1 MTRSHEKAQHFR
13 GFMTIAVDEVFDKIT
28 GRGSV
33 LISIARVCGRSGS
46 KFHSKAESG
55 TEGTMIP
62 LLPINLKIVST
73 TSGKNQFGAH

>member
-1 MTRSHEKAQHFR
+1 
-13 GFMTIAVDEVFDKIT
+13 MTIVVEEVFDKIT

-33 LISIARVCGRSGS
+33 LISIARVCGRGGS

-55 TEGTMIP
+55 TKGIMIP
-62 LLPINLKIVST
+62 LLPRDPKIVRT

>member
-1 MTRSHEKAQHFR
+1 
-13 GFMTIAVDEVFDKIT
+13 MTIAVDEVFDKIT

-46 KFHSKAESG
+46 KFHSKAESA

-62 LLPINLKIVST
+62 LFPRNPKIVST
-73 TSGKNQFGAH
+73 TYGKNQFGAH